1 MKALAPFFPTM
12 RGDWTAGEPLPGG
25 DFDGRSQ
32 LFAALC
38 ARYPHLGFTLL
49 RALGSRHGTRAFD
62 VLGDAS
68 REEDLGQAFGHD
80 LTARE
85 IEWFVR
91 EEWAT
96 SADDVLWR
104 RTKCGLPMTPV
115 EAAAVRAHLHAQY
128 ALA

>member
-1 MKALAPFFPTM
+1 MLKAVSNMVAE
-12 RGDWTAGEPLPGG
+12 GSSV
-25 DFDGRSQ
+25 DG
-32 LFAALC
+32 
-38 ARYPHLGFTLL
+38 HL
-49 RALGSRHGTRAFD
+49 RAYGLTTRCDAYPNTAYYGARCAFD